1 VKVLIVKEALPSGGA
16 ERQLSLIAEHLPPEW
31 ERRVWTMGGGPFV
44 DVLAARGVRVDVD
57 ARRSRLDVRPALGLW
72 RLLLSWRPD
81 VVHSWDWMSTLA
93 ALPVCRALGIPIVD
107 STIRNGIARRRRAL
121 PLRLAMAASRLVVA
135 NSAAGLRV
143 WSVAPT
149 KGRVVYNAFDPAR
162 WPLAEVAAD
171 TQADGAVGDAP
182 ARDDGAGGCV
192 AGRRTVV
199 MTGRMVTR
207 KDFASVIAVA
217 RVLDAERPGHWRF
230 LLVGEGPDEERL
242 RGLAGDLVT
251 SGAVEFAAPGLEV
264 LPLVREADVGV
275 LMSDEV
281 VHREGCSNAI
291 MEFMACALPVVCSS
305 GGGNPELV
313 AHGET
318 GYLVPGGDTV
328 ALAARLR
335 ALDEQPELAL
345 RLGGAGRQRLRER
358 FTLERMIAGI
368 DAAYREAAHHDA
380 ALGRSRAGEGTA

>member
-1 VKVLIVKEALPSGGA
+1 
-16 ERQLSLIAEHLPPEW
+16 
-31 ERRVWTMGGGPFV
+31 
-44 DVLAARGVRVDVD
+44 
-57 ARRSRLDVRPALGLW
+57 
-72 RLLLSWRPD
+72 
-81 VVHSWDWMSTLA
+81 
-93 ALPVCRALGIPIVD
+93 
-107 STIRNGIARRRRAL
+107 
-121 PLRLAMAASRLVVA
+121 
-135 NSAAGLRV
+135 
-143 WSVAPT
+143 
-149 KGRVVYNAFDPAR
+149 
-162 WPLAEVAAD
+162 
-171 TQADGAVGDAP
+171 
-182 ARDDGAGGCV
+182 
-192 AGRRTVV
+192 
-199 MTGRMVTR
+199 
-207 KDFASVIAVA
+207 
-217 RVLDAERPGHWRF
+217 
-230 LLVGEGPDEERL
+230 
-242 RGLAGDLVT
+242 
-251 SGAVEFAAPGLEV
+251 
-264 LPLVREADVGV
+264 VREADVGV

-313 AHGET
+313 VHGET